1 MRKLLIG
8 ILINAAAA
16 PALALETYCEG
27 NEELLARYLEMSDV
41 LFNGERDES
50 RAAEFYAEKFRSPDV
65 DVRRAGVEN
74 EPASQPTGPERMQG
88 VIRMYKRAFPRRE
101 LINDVVVCSDEFVIA
116 RVTVRGVM
124 DGPMGAYAPTGK
136 AFEYRAI
143 DMYRFDEQGKVFE
156 RWGVADSGK
165 FLREAGILE
174 EAPGVRL
181 DAVK

>member
-1 MRKLLIG
+1 MQKLLLFV
-8 ILINAAAA
+8 LIISASL

-27 NEELLARYLEMSDV
+27 NEGLLARYLEMSDV

-50 RAAEFYAEKFRSPDV
+50 RAGDFYAETFRSPDV
-65 DVRRAGVEN
+65 DVRRAGAED
-74 EPASQPTGPERMQG
+74 EPTAQATGPERMQG
-88 VIRMYKRAFPRRE
+88 VIRMYKRAFPKRE
-101 LINDVVVCSDEFVIA
+101 LINDVIVCNDEFVIA

-136 AFEYRAI
+136 PFEYRAI
-143 DMYRFDEQGKVFE
+143 DMYRFNEEGQVFE

-165 FLREAGILE
+165 FLREAGILQ

-181 DAVK
+181 DSAK